1 MPSAPLSPPAPLRR
15 DPRPQMADIARLAGV
30 SVSTVSRALAG
41 SPLISAETRARIGEL
56 ARSLNYT
63 VNVGA
68 QNLRLGQN
76 RTIGVVIPYDTAARQ
91 HVSDPFFLALVGS
104 IADALTDEGFDMLL
118 SRVDADRLD
127 LAAQLVDS
135 GRASGVLLVG
145 QWQHHDQLNAL
156 ALRRVPLVV
165 WGARLPGQ
173 TYCTGGSDNVAGGAL
188 ATAHLVAQGCKRIL
202 FIGDAQLPE
211 VAQRRA
217 GCLTQL
223 HAAGQRV
230 DPRLELA
237 VPFMADVARPLIEA
251 RCAAGIDFDG
261 VFACSDV
268 LAMTTIGVLQ
278 SRGIAVPA
286 AMPVV
291 GYDDVELARH
301 FHPAL
306 TTIHQSIENAGRA
319 LVDALQRVIK
329 GSMPG
334 PIELPTELV
343 VRATSRTLARK
354 VRARG

>member
-1 MPSAPLSPPAPLRR
+1 
-15 DPRPQMADIARLAGV
+15 MADIARLAGV

-41 SPLISAETRARIGEL
+41 STLINAQTRERIAEL

-76 RTIGVVIPYDTAARQ
+76 RTIGVVIPYDAAARQ

-104 IADALTDEGFDMLL
+104 IADALTDLGYDMLL
-118 SRVDADRLD
+118 SRVDSDRLD

-173 TYCTGGSDNVAGGAL
+173 TYCTVGSDNVAGGAI

-202 FIGDAQLPE
+202 FIGDTQWPE

-217 GCLTQL
+217 GCVAEL
-223 HAAGQRV
+223 HKARLVDSTELRLATPFAA
-230 DPRLELA
+230 DA
-237 VPFMADVARPLIEA
+237 ARPLIEA

-268 LAMTTIGVLQ
+268 LAMTAIGVLQ
-278 SRGIAVPA
+278 ARGIGVPA
-286 AMPVV
+286 QMPVV

-306 TTIHQSIENAGRA
+306 STVHQSIENAGRA
-319 LVDALQRVIK
+319 LVEALQQVI
-329 GSMPG
+329 GGAMPR
-334 PIELPTELV
+334 PVQLPTELV
-343 VRATSRTLARK
+343 VRATSRTVARK
-354 VRARG
+354 AKVRR

>member
-1 MPSAPLSPPAPLRR
+1 
-15 DPRPQMADIARLAGV
+15 MADIARLAGV

-41 SPLISAETRARIGEL
+41 STLINAETRERIGEL

-76 RTIGVVIPYDTAARQ
+76 RTIGVVIPYDSAARQ
-91 HVSDPFFLALVGS
+91 HVSDPFFLALIGS
-104 IADALTDEGFDMLL
+104 IADALTDQGLDMLL
-118 SRVDADRLD
+118 SRVDAARLD

-156 ALRRVPLVV
+156 ALRQVPLVV

-173 TYCTGGSDNVAGGAL
+173 TYCTVGSDNLAGGAL
-188 ATAHLVAQGCKRIL
+188 ATAHLLAQGCRKIL
-202 FIGDAQLPE
+202 FIGDVALPE

-217 GCLTQL
+217 GSLAEL
-223 HAAGQRV
+223 HRAGV
-230 DPRLELA
+230 ADNPRLVLA
-237 VPFMADVARPLIEA
+237 TPFAADAARPLIEA
-251 RCAAGIDFDG
+251 RCAAGIDFDA

-268 LAMTTIGVLQ
+268 LAMSTIGVLQ
-278 SRGIAVPA
+278 SRGVSVPE

-306 TTIHQSIENAGRA
+306 TTVHQSIENAGRA
-319 LVDALQRVIK
+319 LVDALQRVIN
-329 GSMPG
+329 GSPPG

-343 VRATSRTLARK
+343 VRATSRPFARK
-354 VRARG
+354 MRAKG

>member
-1 MPSAPLSPPAPLRR
+1 MPSAPLSPPVPLRR
-15 DPRPQMADIARLAGV
+15 EPRPQMADIARLAGV

-41 SPLISAETRARIGEL
+41 SALISAPTRARIAEL

-104 IADALTDEGFDMLL
+104 IADALTDGGFDMLL

-173 TYCTGGSDNVAGGAL
+173 TYCTVGSDNLAGGAL
-188 ATAHLVAQGCKRIL
+188 ATAHLLAQGCKRIL
-202 FIGDAQLPE
+202 FIGDVQLPE

-217 GCLTQL
+217 GCLAQL
-223 HAAGQRV
+223 QSAGQRA
-230 DPRLELA
+230 DPRLVLA
-237 VPFMADVARPLIEA
+237 TPFKADVARPLIEA

-278 SRGIAVPA
+278 SRGIAVPD

-306 TTIHQSIENAGRA
+306 TTVHQSIENAGRA
-319 LVDALQRVIK
+319 LVDALLRVIE

-343 VRATSRTLARK
+343 VRATSRPLARK
-354 VRARG
+354 ARTKR